1 MSPELFTGRAGTE
14 RPAGVWDYVSASR
27 LNLWLRCPLAFR
39 LRYID
44 GVESPVSTAQFVG
57 KRVHAAL
64 ESYYRHRQLGLA
76 LDPENLALR
85 IDHDWTNARQ
95 QERVEFADTAEEK
108 SAHAQTQKLVATYL
122 AQVPADEPRPLAVEA
137 ALEAPL
143 IDPQSGEDLGIP
155 LVGILD
161 LVLPE
166 ARGPTIA
173 DFKTSARGGE
183 PLEVTHEIQLSCY
196 SYLFRRQSA
205 QVEGALEI
213 RNLTKTKTPRIEHY
227 RYGPREPRHKRRL
240 FAVIRAYLDALDS
253 GRYVFRPGLG
263 CSGCDFRNS
272 HCHRWC
278 E

>member
-1 MSPELFTGRAGTE
+1 MSPELFTRRAGTE

-27 LNLWLRCPLAFR
+27 LNLWLKCALAFR

-44 GVESPVSTAQFVG
+44 GVESPVSAAQFVG

-64 ESYYRHRQLGLA
+64 ETYYRHRQLGLA

-85 IDHDWTNARQ
+85 IDDEWADARH
-95 QERVEFADTAEEK
+95 QEQVLFTDTAEEK
-108 SAHAQTQKLVATYL
+108 TAYQQTQKLVATYL
-122 AQVPADEPRPLAVEA
+122 AQVSAAEPRPLAVEA

-143 IDPQSGEDLGIP
+143 VDPNSGEDLGIP

-183 PLEVTHEIQLSCY
+183 PLEVTHEVQLSCY

-205 QVEGALEI
+205 QTEGALEI
-213 RNLTKTKTPRIEHY
+213 RNLTKTKTPRIEYY
-227 RYGPREPRHKRRL
+227 RYGPRDARQRRRL

-263 CSGCDFRNS
+263 CSSCVFRHT
-272 HCHRWC
+272 HCQRWC
-278 E
+278 G